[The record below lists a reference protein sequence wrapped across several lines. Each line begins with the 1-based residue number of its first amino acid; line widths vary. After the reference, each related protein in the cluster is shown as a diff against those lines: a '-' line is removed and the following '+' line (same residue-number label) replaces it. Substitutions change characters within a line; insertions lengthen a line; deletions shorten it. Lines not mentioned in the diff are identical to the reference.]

1 MVEDVQSEEL
11 AEIQSAASML
21 GEFLIR
27 DASLEQHIQEIIDR
41 ELTLGVT
48 VETFGALGRRLVEY
62 IGDGPAAFLMRL
74 VAEEDPEPL
83 LEPVQELEELEKR
96 DDLILFLRRLRA
108 LYGETVW
115 MAFSIWQENPDDWR
129 DVNREV
135 HYDQLRE
142 AWTLQLNIAKY
153 NGEAMTI
160 RGSASSFLNLA
171 TFLLDTL
178 NSVPDSTAIL
188 PLRLEEFRSA
198 MEVFEERFLK
208 EEPGGSA

>member
-1 MVEDVQSEEL
+1 MAEGVQNEDF

-41 ELTLGVT
+41 ELTLEVT
-48 VETFGALGRRLVEY
+48 VDTFSLLGRRLVEY
-62 IGDGPAAFLMRL
+62 IGDGPAAFLMRF
-74 VAEEDPEPL
+74 VVEEDPEPL
-83 LEPVQELEELEKR
+83 LEPVRELEELEKR

-108 LYGETVW
+108 LYGETMW
-115 MAFSIWQENPDDWR
+115 MAFSIWQENPDDWK

-135 HYDQLRE
+135 YYDQLRE
-142 AWTLQLNIAKY
+142 AWTLQLNITKY

-160 RGSASSFLNLA
+160 KGFASSFLNLA

-178 NSVPDSTAIL
+178 NSVPDRTAIH

-198 MEVFEERFLK
+198 LEVFEEGFLK